1 MSDSTHIYCIKVCH
15 KIGVHF
21 MTPLYVY
28 VNENY
33 TVEEFKD
40 RIREVAETKGVNFRA
55 AAGSLY
61 YYDYELCILVAPDKV
76 VVDGYSWN
84 LRINSPDYFACQLSR
99 KVRIKAHV
107 MEIYDGQA
115 LPPLLIE
122 PYDGSAFPLA
132 Y

>member
-21 MTPLYVY
+21 MTPL
-28 VNENY
+28 
-33 TVEEFKD
+33 
-40 RIREVAETKGVNFRA
+40 NFRA

-132 Y
+132 YVRFDH